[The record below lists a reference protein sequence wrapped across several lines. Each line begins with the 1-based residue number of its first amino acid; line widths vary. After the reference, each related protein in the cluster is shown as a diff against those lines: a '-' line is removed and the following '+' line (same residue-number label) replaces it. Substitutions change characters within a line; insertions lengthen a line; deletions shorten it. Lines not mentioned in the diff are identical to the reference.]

1 MGVVFLPSLFL
12 FFIMDD
18 KILILG
24 IGNLL
29 MGDEGIG
36 IHIVREFEKVNKFS
50 NVEILD
56 GGTGGFH
63 LLSYLQD
70 YKKIVI
76 VDAAI
81 GDEVAGT
88 IKVIKPKYT
97 SDFPKSLTAHD
108 IGLKDLIESAA
119 ILGNLPD
126 ITLMI
131 IFIDKIINMELELS
145 SQIKAIIPEALK
157 KLEEI
162 ILNLQTNH

>member
-1 MGVVFLPSLFL
+1 MGVFFLPSLFL
-12 FFIMDD
+12 FSIMND

-50 NVEILD
+50 NVEIVD

-81 GDEVAGT
+81 GNEVAGT
-88 IKVIKPKYT
+88 IKVIKPKYA

-119 ILGNLPD
+119 ILGDLPD

-131 IFIDKIINMELELS
+131 VFIDKITNMEIELS
-145 SQIKAIIPEALK
+145 SQVESIIPEALK

-162 ILNLQTNH
+162 ILSLRSSD

>member
-12 FFIMDD
+12 FLVMND
-18 KILILG
+18 KILVIG

-36 IHIVREFEKVNKFS
+36 IRIIRKFEKVNKFS
-50 NVEILD
+50 NVDIVD

-70 YKKIVI
+70 YKKVII
-76 VDAAI
+76 VDAAL
-81 GDEVAGT
+81 GDEVVGT
-88 IKVIKPKYT
+88 IKVIKPKYS

-119 ILGNLPD
+119 ILGDLPD

-131 IFIDKIINMELELS
+131 IFIDKITNMKLELS
-145 SQIKAIIPEALK
+145 SPIKAIIPEALK

-162 ILNLQTNH
+162 ILNLQTSN